1 MQIFRPDDQ
10 PDRPHGIMMLRE
22 RAAAGRDEDCRPPL
36 RMRLWPLVSMTLI
49 LISGLIGTPTPALHG
64 EGLVTLLGGGTIA
77 ALIVIEVWFDPQ
89 DDRAVFAYVLLLGL
103 ASIALMT
110 VQPAGTAV
118 LGTYAAVASAVI
130 RLPKRL
136 AIAAIVPI
144 IAIVDILILIGGED
158 RLLVL
163 AWTNIAYVFM
173 FVIGHLLR
181 LSEERQI
188 QARELLE
195 EEERTRLARNEAAAL
210 DERGRIARELHD
222 VLAHSLSALSVE
234 LEGARLLA
242 LDRDVDSEVIAAI
255 GRAHRHA
262 ASGLD
267 EARAAIKALR
277 GDSVPRPGQARGPD
291 RGNPRARDRVH
302 AGDRRR
308 AAPAALAKRRWRSS
322 APPRRRSPTC
332 ASTPRRPSGS
342 TIRLDYDPDGVQL
355 IVTDSAGDGAEPRVP
370 QPAALAGGGLRLR
383 GERDA
388 RAGRADRRPPARRA
402 DRGRLPGRALGAGV
416 SDGDAA
422 GGETLRVIVADDQ
435 RVVREGLT
443 LMLGLIDGIEPVGAA
458 ADGEEALAMVA
469 AERPDVV
476 LMDLRMPRLDGI
488 EATRRLA
495 ETHPGGRRRR
505 AHHLRRRRDRRRRP
519 AGGRARLPDQ
529 GRRRR
534 ADPQRGRAG
543 GGGRGGDR
551 PGRAAPADHRGA
563 ARRGAGRA
571 RTATSSPTG

>member
-1 MQIFRPDDQ
+1 MQIFRPDGE

-22 RAAAGRDEDCRPPL
+22 RAAGRDEDCRPPL
-36 RMRLWPLVSMTLI
+36 RARLWPLVSLTLI
-49 LISGLIGTPTPALHG
+49 LISGLIGTPNPALHG

-77 ALIVIEVWFDPQ
+77 GLIAVEVLWDPQ

-144 IAIVDILILIGGED
+144 IALVDALILIGGED

-163 AWTNIAYVFM
+163 AWTSIAYAFM

-262 ASGLD
+262 AAGLD

-277 GDSVPRPGQARGPD
+277 GDSVPGPD
-291 RGNPRARDRVH
+291 KIEDLIEEMRAHGIECTLEIVGEPRRL
-302 AGDRRR
+302 
-308 AAPAALAKRRWRSS
+308 PSEAALAVYRTAQEALTNVRKH
-322 APPRRRSPTC
+322 AEE
-332 ASTPRRPSGS
+332 AELVE
-342 TIRLDYDPDGVQL
+342 IRLEYDPDGVQL
-355 IVTDSAGDGAEPRVP
+355 IVTDSAGDGIEPRVP
-370 QPAALAGGGLRLR
+370 QPAALAGAGSGYGVSGMR
-383 GERDA
+383 ERA
-388 RAGRADRRPPARRA
+388 ELIG
-402 DRGRLPGRALGAGV
+402 GRLLAGPTE
-416 SDGDAA
+416 DGF
-422 GGETLRVIVADDQ
+422 RVELWV
-435 RVVREGLT
+435 
-443 LMLGLIDGIEPVGAA
+443 
-458 ADGEEALAMVA
+458 
-469 AERPDVV
+469 
-476 LMDLRMPRLDGI
+476 
-488 EATRRLA
+488 
-495 ETHPGGRRRR
+495 
-505 AHHLRRRRDRRRRP
+505 P
-519 AGGRARLPDQ
+519 A
-529 GRRRR
+529 
-534 ADPQRGRAG
+534 
-543 GGGRGGDR
+543 
-551 PGRAAPADHRGA
+551 
-563 ARRGAGRA
+563 
-571 RTATSSPTG
+571 

>member
-22 RAAAGRDEDCRPPL
+22 RAAGHDKDCRPPM
-36 RMRLWPLVSMTLI
+36 RARLWPLVSLTLI
-49 LISGLIGTPTPALHG
+49 LISGLIGTPAPALHG

-77 ALIVIEVWFDPQ
+77 ALIVVEVWFDPQ

-130 RLPKRL
+130 RLPKRM

-144 IAIVDILILIGGED
+144 IGIVDILILIGGQD

-163 AWTNIAYVFM
+163 AWTSIAYAFM

-195 EEERTRLARNEAAAL
+195 EEEQTRLARNEAAAL
-210 DERGRIARELHD
+210 DERSRIARELHD

-262 ASGLD
+262 AAGLD

-277 GDSVPRPGQARGPD
+277 GDSVPGPD
-291 RGNPRARDRVH
+291 KIEDLIEDIRAHGIECTLKISGEPRRL
-302 AGDRRR
+302 
-308 AAPAALAKRRWRSS
+308 PSEAALAVFRTAQEALTNVRKH
-322 APPRRRSPTC
+322 AEE
-332 ASTPRRPSGS
+332 AELVE
-342 TIRLDYDPDGVQL
+342 IRLDYDPDGVQL

-370 QPAALAGGGLRLR
+370 QPAALAAAGSGYGVSGMR
-383 GERDA
+383 ERA
-388 RAGRADRRPPARRA
+388 ELIG
-402 DRGRLPGRALGAGV
+402 GRLLAGPTE
-416 SDGDAA
+416 DGF
-422 GGETLRVIVADDQ
+422 RVELWV
-435 RVVREGLT
+435 
-443 LMLGLIDGIEPVGAA
+443 
-458 ADGEEALAMVA
+458 
-469 AERPDVV
+469 
-476 LMDLRMPRLDGI
+476 
-488 EATRRLA
+488 
-495 ETHPGGRRRR
+495 
-505 AHHLRRRRDRRRRP
+505 P
-519 AGGRARLPDQ
+519 A
-529 GRRRR
+529 
-534 ADPQRGRAG
+534 
-543 GGGRGGDR
+543 
-551 PGRAAPADHRGA
+551 
-563 ARRGAGRA
+563 
-571 RTATSSPTG
+571 

>member
-1 MQIFRPDDQ
+1 MQIFRPDGE

-22 RAAAGRDEDCRPPL
+22 RTLDRDADCKPPL
-36 RMRLWPLVSMTLI
+36 RTRLWPLVSLSLI
-49 LISGLIGTPTPALHG
+49 LLSGLIGTPAPALHG

-77 ALIVIEVWFDPQ
+77 ALIVVEVWFDPQ

-144 IAIVDILILIGGED
+144 IAIVDALILIGGED

-163 AWTNIAYVFM
+163 AWTSIAYAFM

-262 ASGLD
+262 AAGLD

-277 GDSVPRPGQARGPD
+277 GDSVPGPD
-291 RGNPRARDRVH
+291 KIEDLIEEIRAHGIECTLEIIGEPRRL
-302 AGDRRR
+302 
-308 AAPAALAKRRWRSS
+308 PSEAALAVFRTAQEALTNVRKH
-322 APPRRRSPTC
+322 AEE
-332 ASTPRRPSGS
+332 AELVA
-342 TIRLDYDPDGVQL
+342 IRLEYDPDGVQL

-370 QPAALAGGGLRLR
+370 QPAALAAAGSGYGVSGMR
-383 GERDA
+383 ERA
-388 RAGRADRRPPARRA
+388 ELIG
-402 DRGRLPGRALGAGV
+402 GRLLAGP
-416 SDGDAA
+416 
-422 GGETLRVIVADDQ
+422 T
-435 RVVREGLT
+435 
-443 LMLGLIDGIEPVGAA
+443 
-458 ADGEEALAMVA
+458 ADGFRVELWV
-469 AERPDVV
+469 
-476 LMDLRMPRLDGI
+476 
-488 EATRRLA
+488 
-495 ETHPGGRRRR
+495 
-505 AHHLRRRRDRRRRP
+505 P
-519 AGGRARLPDQ
+519 A
-529 GRRRR
+529 
-534 ADPQRGRAG
+534 
-543 GGGRGGDR
+543 
-551 PGRAAPADHRGA
+551 
-563 ARRGAGRA
+563 
-571 RTATSSPTG
+571 

>member
-1 MQIFRPDDQ
+1 MQIFRPNDQ
-10 PDRPHGIMMLRE
+10 PDRPHGIMLLRE
-22 RAAAGRDEDCRPPL
+22 RATGAGEDCQVPL
-36 RMRLWPLVSMTLI
+36 RARIWPLVSLSLI
-49 LISGLIGTPTPALHG
+49 LVSGLIGTPAPALHG

-77 ALIVIEVWFDPQ
+77 ILIAIEVFFDPQ

-144 IAIVDILILIGGED
+144 IAIVDILILIGGSE

-163 AWTNIAYVFM
+163 AWTSVAYAFM

-242 LDRDVDSEVIAAI
+242 LDRDVDSDVIAAI

-267 EARAAIKALR
+267 GARAARRALR
-277 GDSVPRPGQARGPD
+277 GDKVPGPD
-291 RGNPRARDRVH
+291 RLEDLLEEFRAHGIETTLEINGKPRRL
-302 AGDRRR
+302 
-308 AAPAALAKRRWRSS
+308 PSEAALAVFRTAQEALTNVRKHAEEAERV
-322 APPRRRSPTC
+322 A
-332 ASTPRRPSGS
+332 
-342 TIRLDYDPDGVQL
+342 IRLDYDPDGVQL
-355 IVTDSAGDGAEPRVP
+355 IVTDSAGDGAEPRGP
-370 QPAALAGGGLRLR
+370 QPAALAG
-383 GERDA
+383 A
-388 RAGRADRRPPARRA
+388 
-402 DRGRLPGRALGAGV
+402 GAGYAV
-416 SDGDAA
+416 SGM
-422 GGETLRVIVADDQ
+422 
-435 RVVREGLT
+435 RER
-443 LMLGLIDGIEPVGAA
+443 
-458 ADGEEALAMVA
+458 
-469 AERPDVV
+469 AE
-476 LMDLRMPRLDGI
+476 
-488 EATRRLA
+488 
-495 ETHPGGRRRR
+495 
-505 AHHLRRRRDRRRRP
+505 
-519 AGGRARLPDQ
+519 
-529 GRRRR
+529 
-534 ADPQRGRAG
+534 
-543 GGGRGGDR
+543 
-551 PGRAAPADHRGA
+551 
-563 ARRGAGRA
+563 
-571 RTATSSPTG
+571 